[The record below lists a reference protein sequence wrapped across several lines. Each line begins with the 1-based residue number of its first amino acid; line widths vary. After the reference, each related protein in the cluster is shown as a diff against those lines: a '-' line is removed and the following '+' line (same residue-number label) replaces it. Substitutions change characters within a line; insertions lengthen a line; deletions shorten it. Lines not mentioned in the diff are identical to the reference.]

1 MTFKNATVP
10 VICGNFQTIQVV
22 CLCDYPIFTPAYCI
36 IAVFKKF
43 AYTFVGQSSVTVDV
57 FHFNLESRIHLKFLE
72 TSIRHSKAVFRD
84 ANLF

>member
-22 CLCDYPIFTPAYCI
+22 TLAYCI